1 MRQVMTWRPTTVC
14 TALLALSLMGCNS
27 GPTTSTDPTGTG
39 GDPGAPPVT
48 QEPVPAPEVLGPVT
62 GGIRTGEPWG
72 TTMVPLI
79 EGYVEE
85 EFSFGGLA
93 RGHGDA
99 ADTESAYRTRMTVRR
114 PVDPDDFNGTVV
126 LDWNNVT
133 LQFDIE
139 STWAA
144 ANDVLMERGFIY
156 VGVSAQKQG
165 VDGAPTSLYFWDPV
179 RYADLMHPGDDYSFD
194 IFSQAAQ
201 AVFDPIVMPAEIRD
215 HIERV
220 VATGSSQSAGRLTT
234 YINEVHERDRM
245 FDGYMP
251 QISGSVLD
259 TRKDLVP
266 ILWINSQDEAAGI
279 VEAPADEPLFRYWEV
294 AGPPHT
300 TNAGEQYYTSMVI
313 YANSNGVYGSYD
325 PEVAGQYGELDPQG
339 SCNRN
344 RYPVR
349 YVWSSGIVAL
359 HKWLVSGQAPD
370 SVPPLARDE
379 VGDLTFDEH
388 GNALGGFR
396 LPIVDVPIGAY
407 FAGQLPVGTSLTH
420 CTPGGLVPLVGTSQ
434 TFDPARMM
442 GLYDSHEDYLA
453 QFEAVIPEAVESGRL
468 LPEHAEDLLRRARGT
483 DITNPVPRVP
493 PPPPA
498 GGDPL

>member
-1 MRQVMTWRPTTVC
+1 MRQLNLWRLGAAC
-14 TALLALSLMGCNS
+14 SAIIISLGLPGCGA
-27 GPTTSTDPTGTG
+27 GPAASTDPAASE
-39 GDPGAPPVT
+39 DPTTPPVA
-48 QEPVPAPEVLGPVT
+48 QQPVPRPEVLGPLT

-79 EGYVEE
+79 DGYVEE

-114 PVDPDDFNGTVV
+114 PVNPDDFNGTVV

-144 ANDVLMERGFIY
+144 ANDVLMGRGFIY

-194 IFSQAAQ
+194 IFAQAAQ
-201 AVFDPIVMPAEIRD
+201 AVFDPIVMPDALRD
-215 HIERV
+215 RIARV

-234 YINEVHERDRM
+234 YINEVHERDQV

-279 VEAPADEPLFRYWEV
+279 VEPPVDEPLFRYWEI

-300 TNAGEQYYTSMVI
+300 TNAGE
-313 YANSNGVYGSYD
+313 
-325 PEVAGQYGELDPQG
+325 
-339 SCNRN
+339 
-344 RYPVR
+344 
-349 YVWSSGIVAL
+349 
-359 HKWLVSGQAPD
+359 
-370 SVPPLARDE
+370 
-379 VGDLTFDEH
+379 
-388 GNALGGFR
+388 
-396 LPIVDVPIGAY
+396 
-407 FAGQLPVGTSLTH
+407 
-420 CTPGGLVPLVGTSQ
+420 
-434 TFDPARMM
+434 
-442 GLYDSHEDYLA
+442 
-453 QFEAVIPEAVESGRL
+453 
-468 LPEHAEDLLRRARGT
+468 
-483 DITNPVPRVP
+483 
-493 PPPPA
+493 
-498 GGDPL
+498 

>member
-133 LQFDIE
+133 PQFDIE

-165 VDGAPTSLYFWDPV
+165 DEGGPTS
-179 RYADLMHPGDDYSFD
+179 
-194 IFSQAAQ
+194 
-201 AVFDPIVMPAEIRD
+201 
-215 HIERV
+215 
-220 VATGSSQSAGRLTT
+220 
-234 YINEVHERDRM
+234 
-245 FDGYMP
+245 
-251 QISGSVLD
+251 
-259 TRKDLVP
+259 
-266 ILWINSQDEAAGI
+266 
-279 VEAPADEPLFRYWEV
+279 
-294 AGPPHT
+294 
-300 TNAGEQYYTSMVI
+300 
-313 YANSNGVYGSYD
+313 
-325 PEVAGQYGELDPQG
+325 
-339 SCNRN
+339 
-344 RYPVR
+344 
-349 YVWSSGIVAL
+349 
-359 HKWLVSGQAPD
+359 
-370 SVPPLARDE
+370 
-379 VGDLTFDEH
+379 
-388 GNALGGFR
+388 
-396 LPIVDVPIGAY
+396 
-407 FAGQLPVGTSLTH
+407 
-420 CTPGGLVPLVGTSQ
+420 
-434 TFDPARMM
+434 
-442 GLYDSHEDYLA
+442 
-453 QFEAVIPEAVESGRL
+453 
-468 LPEHAEDLLRRARGT
+468 
-483 DITNPVPRVP
+483 PVPDTQLKLP
-493 PPPPA
+493 TS
-498 GGDPL
+498 